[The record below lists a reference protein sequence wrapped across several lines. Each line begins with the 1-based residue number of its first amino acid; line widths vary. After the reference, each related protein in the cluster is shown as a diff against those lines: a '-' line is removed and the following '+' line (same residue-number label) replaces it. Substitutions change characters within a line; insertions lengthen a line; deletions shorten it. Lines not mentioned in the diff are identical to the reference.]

1 MFWHGDIRSSWIKT
15 GKVNKMTNRSNV
27 IPLLTPITQQKNGD
41 GDGGGDDMQQRVR
54 ELEKNIQ
61 SVQTD
66 IAVIKSNYATKE
78 DVSNAKNSII
88 LWVVSAVVFAQLI
101 PALPAII
108 NALKGILS

>member
-1 MFWHGDIRSSWIKT
+1 MA
-15 GKVNKMTNRSNV
+15 NNSNV
-27 IPLLTPITQQKNGD
+27 FSIMTSLTHMKNGG
-41 GDGGGDDMQQRVR
+41 GDGGGEDMQQRVR

-61 SVQTD
+61 TVQTD

-88 LWVVSAVVFAQLI
+88 LWVVGAVVFAQLI

-108 NALKGILS
+108 NALKGVLS